1 MELLLGKKLLYFLSY
16 FTRWHYFWVLSLV
29 TWHTGETF
37 LQAKPHENLI
47 SKKVISNL
55 KYLITGYTW
64 LSIHTYTYLSFIAL
78 RLRALGLCCLPLLHV
93 PGLLAGGGLG
103 LGLLVDL
110 LRLSLLR
117 LSRLLF
123 LSCGSLL
130 GCWLLGRL
138 LRFLKVNDTLNINF
152 CRVSPISKKTFF
164 GL

>member
-1 MELLLGKKLLYFLSY
+1 MRTLS
-16 FTRWHYFWVLSLV
+16 
-29 TWHTGETF
+29 
-37 LQAKPHENLI
+37 P
-47 SKKVISNL
+47 KKVISNL

-78 RLRALGLCCLPLLHV
+78 RLRALRLYCLPLLHV

-138 LRFLKVNDTLNINF
+138 LRFLKVTSHSLTLIFVGFPPSVKRLF
-152 CRVSPISKKTFF
+152 C
-164 GL
+164 L